1 MISVKKMAEFHGPS
15 EGTTFLETHFSE
27 LQDPRRTNKG
37 NLRHRLIDVIFL
49 TVSAILCGAEDWET
63 VKLFGDYQKDWL
75 KSYGGFDNGI
85 PSEDTIGRVFAALD
99 PKSFNSCFIDWVN
112 SISKISTNEV
122 VAIDGKSIRGANP
135 KKNGNK
141 MPHIVSAF
149 AAENGLCL
157 GQVKVNEKS
166 NEITAIPDLLKIL
179 AVEGCIVTIDA
190 MGCQTGIASNIIDKK
205 ANYILAV
212 KGNQSNLGQAIK
224 DTVRLEKPESINIQD
239 DFGHGRIEKRTCM
252 AYSDLSHLGNN
263 KAWDKLK
270 TIIKIES
277 EVFDKKSKQT
287 TTEQRYYIS
296 SLPADA
302 ELLNKSIRNHWAVE
316 NNLHWTL
323 DVEFGEDK
331 SRKRKGYA
339 AENHNI
345 ILKTAM
351 ILLSNDKT
359 KKLSKKNKRMKA
371 ALNAKYR
378 DSLFKS

>member
-1 MISVKKMAEFHGPS
+1 MTELLGP
-15 EGTTFLETHFSE
+15 EKRTTLFEKHFSV
-27 LQDPRRTNKG
+27 LKDPRRIDRG

-49 TVSAILCGAEDWET
+49 TISAILCGAEDWET

-75 KSYGGFDNGI
+75 KSYGGFNKGI
-85 PSEDTIGRVFAALD
+85 PSEDTIGRVFATLE
-99 PKSFNSCFIDWVN
+99 PESFNSCFIDWVN

-122 VAIDGKSIRGANP
+122 IAIDGKSIRGANP
-135 KKNGNK
+135 KKDGNK

-157 GQVKVNEKS
+157 GQVKVDQKS
-166 NEITAIPDLLKIL
+166 NEITAIPELLKIL
-179 AVEGCIVTIDA
+179 ALEDSVVTIDA
-190 MGCQTGIASNIIDKK
+190 MGCQTDIARDIIEKK

-212 KGNQSNLGQAIK
+212 KGNQSNLEQAII
-224 DTVRLEKPESINIQD
+224 DTVRLEKPESVHIQD
-239 DFGHGRIEKRTCM
+239 DFGHGRIEKRTCK
-252 AYSDLSHLGNN
+252 AYLNLSHIENPEV
-263 KAWDKLK
+263 WTELK

-277 EVFDKKSKQT
+277 EIFDKKNKYT

-345 ILKTAM
+345 ILKAAM
-351 ILLSNDKT
+351 VLLSNDKS

-371 ALNAKYR
+371 ALSSKYR
-378 DSLFKS
+378 DSLFIS